1 MGLPANLNCKFLNKP
16 LKGNPMKVETR
27 IERTPLRMRAGID
40 TSGNQYALQEWRVLV
55 SVKELA
61 GWSAWA
67 PFNQHGQAMTCKG
80 VELERISS
88 TQWTLG
94 EPPLALTLLE

>member
-1 MGLPANLNCKFLNKP
+1 
-16 LKGNPMKVETR
+16 MKVETR
-27 IERTPLRMRAGID
+27 IERKPLRMRTGAD
-40 TSGNQYALQEWRVLV
+40 ASGKQYTLQEWRELV

-67 PFNQHGQAMTCKG
+67 PFNQHGQAMTCDG

-94 EPPLALTLLE
+94 EPPVELTLLE